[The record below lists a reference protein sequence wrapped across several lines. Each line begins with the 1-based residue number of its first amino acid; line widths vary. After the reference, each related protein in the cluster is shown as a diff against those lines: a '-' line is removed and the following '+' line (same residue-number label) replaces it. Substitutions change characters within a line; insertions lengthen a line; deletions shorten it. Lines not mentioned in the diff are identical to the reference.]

1 MVLFWRMKENAFVA
15 NEWRGG
21 GGGLA
26 MCLMLAV
33 TRSRPVIMTEL

>member
-1 MVLFWRMKENAFVA
+1 MHLLGMN
-15 NEWRGG
+15 GG

-26 MCLMLAV
+26 MCLELAV

>member
-1 MVLFWRMKENAFVA
+1 MNGG
-15 NEWRGG
+15 GG

-26 MCLMLAV
+26 MCLTLAV